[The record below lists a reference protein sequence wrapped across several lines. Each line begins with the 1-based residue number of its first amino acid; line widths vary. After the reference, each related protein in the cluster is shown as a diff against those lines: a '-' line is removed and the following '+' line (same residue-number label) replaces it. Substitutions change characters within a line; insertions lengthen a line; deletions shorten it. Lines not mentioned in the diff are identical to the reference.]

1 MAVPD
6 ETRRLIESLAAPMA
20 SRMQSPPTVA
30 SSTTEAAIA
39 AVNADGTLDVEVGGA
54 VMTVPATTACSGA
67 AAGDTALLTSYGA
80 RLYATGVIAS
90 GRDFLL
96 PSSEAVGTW
105 TDTATVSSVASK
117 GYKDAV
123 FDYAGVF
130 SQMPAVIPILGTV
143 GATNANYGSIS
154 LNVVNRTSSSC
165 TVRVHNSGTG
175 TVSPTIRVWA
185 FGLKEA

>member
-6 ETRRLIESLAAPMA
+6 ETARANARLADEFAAAFAQPRQIIPKV
-20 SRMQSPPTVA
+20 S
-30 SSTTEAAIA
+30 EAAIA

-90 GRDFLL
+90 VRDELL
-96 PSSEAVGTW
+96 PSADAMGTW
-105 TDTATVSSVASK
+105 TDSATASSVEAR
-117 GYKDAV
+117 GYKDLK

-130 SQMPAVIPILGTV
+130 SKIPAVIPILVTV

-154 LNVVNRTSSSC
+154 LNVVNRTASSC
-165 TVRVHNSGTG
+165 TVRVHNSGSG